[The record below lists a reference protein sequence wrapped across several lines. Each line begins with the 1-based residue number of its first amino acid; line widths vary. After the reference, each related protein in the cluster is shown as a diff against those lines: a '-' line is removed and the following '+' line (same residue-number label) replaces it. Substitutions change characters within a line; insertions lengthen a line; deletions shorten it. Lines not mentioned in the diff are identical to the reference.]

1 MSIKYPPDLA
11 DRVAK
16 LLSEILTD
24 KYGDEYNCK
33 ITLRRKKIEP
43 TKHKNGG
50 AHCA

>member
-33 ITLRRKKIEP
+33 ITLRRKQ
-43 TKHKNGG
+43 GG
-50 AHCA
+50 DKKAVERCG